1 MKGYP
6 VHYERQRHRTETSR
20 RDKSNIVPK
29 RLAKRFWCTKY
40 QSSLLTNFR
49 VSVALPFGARTH
61 LPSNY
66 LVTKK
71 LFLYSFATSL
81 LRRIRLGLQVMPAD
95 LVLMN
100 NRARSVSAIIRFR
113 SLKTQLRSLIIICFW
128 PLFKSINISPRNSLK
143 QKKKNKQTKQN
154 NETFFNIKH

>member
-1 MKGYP
+1 MNGNGTELKQ
-6 VHYERQRHRTETSR
+6 VVETNRTWCRSGWPRGFGALNTS
-20 RDKSNIVPK
+20 P
-29 RLAKRFWCTKY
+29 
-40 QSSLLTNFR
+40 LLTNFR

-95 LVLMN
+95 LVLTN
-100 NRARSVSAIIRFR
+100 NRAR
-113 SLKTQLRSLIIICFW
+113 
-128 PLFKSINISPRNSLK
+128 
-143 QKKKNKQTKQN
+143 
-154 NETFFNIKH
+154 